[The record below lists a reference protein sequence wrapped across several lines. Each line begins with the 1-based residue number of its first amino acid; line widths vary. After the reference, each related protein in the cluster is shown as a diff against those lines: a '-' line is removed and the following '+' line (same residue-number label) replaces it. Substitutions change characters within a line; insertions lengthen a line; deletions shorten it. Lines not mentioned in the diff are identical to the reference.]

1 MKNNTETEEKRRE
14 KREKRGANGL
24 ITQIILSLISIGV
37 GALLL
42 FVPGTKTL
50 QLCYIFC
57 GGLAAAGVVLIARF
71 FITKAFNRLHDYSFS
86 MGILFLILG
95 ICGLL
100 RIDVID
106 SHFQLTCGFLLLV
119 LGVMILQ
126 GMVQL
131 NVVDNLMWILLMLF
145 TTAALVASVIL
156 ILDIQ
161 AVIGLVPGLLYWLLL
176 CVGGA
181 SILSLL
187 IVALALFLHRRKLR
201 KMEEEGYPEEDE
213 ETEDYPEEQ
222 DGGYEPAAE
231 PYIPEPA
238 AEPEAPSAGYEQLAG
253 FAQQGTVPTGETQIY
268 PPIAAGSAA
277 EPAAAA
283 ETAAENVQSVP
294 VPAENNIESVKQ
306 FVDTADLP
314 DIVPPES
321 L

>member
-1 MKNNTETEEKRRE
+1 MKNNTDMEEKRRE
-14 KREKRGANGL
+14 KKEKRGANGL

-201 KMEEEGYPEEDE
+201 KMEEEGYSEEDE
-213 ETEDYPEEQ
+213 DAEDYPAEQ
-222 DGGYEPAAE
+222 DAGYEPV
-231 PYIPEPA
+231 PEEIHNPVQ
-238 AEPEAPSAGYEQLAG
+238 ETPSAGYEQLAG
-253 FAQQGTVPTGETQIY
+253 FAQQESAPTGETQIY
-268 PPIAAGSAA
+268 PPIAGGSAA

-283 ETAAENVQSVP
+283 EAAAEPVQSAAVP
-294 VPAENNIESVKQ
+294 VENNIESVKQ
-306 FVDTADLP
+306 LVDTADLP